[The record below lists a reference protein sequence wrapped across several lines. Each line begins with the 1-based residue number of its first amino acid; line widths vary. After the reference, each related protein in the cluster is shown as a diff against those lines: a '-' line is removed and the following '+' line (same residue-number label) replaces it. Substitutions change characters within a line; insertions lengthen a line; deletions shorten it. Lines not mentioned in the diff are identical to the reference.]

1 VTRLVGDLEVAEDAV
16 QEACAAALVQWPAD
30 GFPASPRSW
39 LVAVARHKAL
49 DRIRRDS
56 RRAEKEAAAMRD
68 TGARIPAAGPP
79 GTDDQPADA
88 GGLTRDDDDQL
99 GLIFMCCHPALS
111 PEVRV
116 PLTLRSVCGLT
127 TAEIAAAF
135 LVPEP
140 TMAQR
145 LVRAKRKIR
154 QAGIPLRVPPREE
167 LTARLDGV
175 LRVVYLV
182 FTEGHTATAGGQL
195 VRGSLCDQALG
206 LARALTGLLPGQSEA
221 RGLLALLLLTDA
233 RRAARVDS
241 AGQLVLL
248 ADQDRSRW
256 DAEMIAE
263 GTSRVEQALREG
275 WPGPYQLQA
284 AIAACHSGARDAAD
298 TDWRQIVGLYDEL
311 LRYEP
316 TPVVAAHRAAAVAMA
331 DGPHAGLLLLE
342 DLSSD
347 PAIARW
353 PQLHIAVAEL
363 RQRAG
368 QHEGGRGRLPGR
380 PAPAPARRAAR
391 VYPGSHPRPH
401 GWPGLRRRLV
411 TVRLWHAMRLA
422 VAHTCY

>member
-1 VTRLVGDLEVAEDAV
+1 MTRLVGDLEVAEDAV

-127 TAEIAAAF
+127 TAEVAAAF

-221 RGLLALLLLTDA
+221 RGLLALLLTDA

-263 GTSRVEQALREG
+263 GTSLVEQALREG

-284 AIAACHSGARDAAD
+284 AIAARHSGARDAAD
-298 TDWRQIVGLYDEL
+298 TDWRQIVGLCDEL

-316 TPVVAAHRAAAVAMA
+316 TPVVAAHRVAAV
-331 DGPHAGLLLLE
+331 G
-342 DLSSD
+342 
-347 PAIARW
+347 
-353 PQLHIAVAEL
+353 
-363 RQRAG
+363 
-368 QHEGGRGRLPGR
+368 
-380 PAPAPARRAAR
+380 PARRAAPAR
-391 VYPGSHPRPH
+391 GPQ
-401 GWPGLRRRLV
+401 LRAGDRALATAAHRGRR
-411 TVRLWHAMRLA
+411 AA
-422 VAHTCY
+422 AAGGAA